1 MAKLYGVGVG
11 PGDPE
16 LLTLKALR
24 ILKRVPVICV
34 PKSRYDSDSY
44 ALSIV
49 RDVIDTKRQEIVPL
63 VFPMS
68 KDKDVTKKFW
78 DESARI
84 IEGKLKAG
92 KDVACISIGDP
103 LFYSTF
109 IYVLENLKERLA
121 NLEVVVIPGVSSIN
135 ASAASAILPLAKA
148 NERVAVLPATYE
160 KDKIR
165 DTLRDYDTIVLMKIN
180 KVFDE
185 ILAVLKDMG
194 LKDKAVFISRCGT
207 VEEMIVRD
215 IETLKGKELDY
226 LSMIIVRKHVY

>member
-24 ILKRVPVICV
+24 ILKSVPVICV
-34 PKSRYDSDSY
+34 PKSNYDSDSF

-49 RDVIDTKRQEIVPL
+49 ESVIDKAKQEIIPL

-68 KDKDVTKKFW
+68 KDKEITKKFW

-84 IEGKLKAG
+84 IEGKLRDG
-92 KDVACISIGDP
+92 NDVACISIGDP

-109 IYVLENLKERLA
+109 IYVLENLKERL
-121 NLEVVVIPGVSSIN
+121 LELEIEVIPGVSSIN

-160 KDKIR
+160 KDRIKNA
-165 DTLRDYDTIVLMKIN
+165 LKDYDTIILMKVN

-185 ILAVLKDMG
+185 VLAILKEMELKDN
-194 LKDKAVFISRCGT
+194 AVFISRCWT
-207 VEEMIVRD
+207 EDEKIVRD

-226 LSMIIVRKHVY
+226 LSMVIVRKQG

>member
-1 MAKLYGVGVG
+1 MAKLYGIGVG

-16 LLTLKALR
+16 LLTLKAMR
-24 ILKRVPVICV
+24 ILQSVPVICA
-34 PKSRYDSDSY
+34 PKSNYDSDSF

-49 RDVIDTKRQEIVPL
+49 EGVIDKARQEIIPL

-68 KDKDVTKKFW
+68 KDKEVTKKFW
-78 DESARI
+78 DESAKI
-84 IEGKLKAG
+84 IEGKLNAG

-109 IYVLENLKERLA
+109 IYVLENLKERLKDLA
-121 NLEVVVIPGVSSIN
+121 VEIVPGVSSIN
-135 ASAASAILPLAKA
+135 ASSAAAILPLAKA

-160 KDKIR
+160 KERIR
-165 DTLRDYDTIVLMKIN
+165 NALKDYDTIILMKVN
-180 KVFDE
+180 KVFDDV
-185 ILAVLKDMG
+185 LAVLEEMG

-207 VEEMIVRD
+207 EEERIVRD

-226 LSMIIVRKHVY
+226 LSMIIVRKQE